1 MSELKEKNIKPICAW
16 DDSKKIYFVYR
27 DENRNKKV
35 YTIEDFEWYFCLKT
49 KEYVQRLA
57 EIKEINYKTSLEKS
71 EEYSN
76 NKYKN
81 SWIEKTPAII
91 KVKKVGEFVKI
102 YCDRSNVN
110 TIRFLKRLRKSGF
123 ETKESDLSLTKRY
136 MVDNIVEIEEDL
148 SVLFFDIETHDGN
161 PGIVIGRDRIL
172 SWAACDL
179 TGKKFFSLTKT
190 LTDEDERILI
200 KKLLQKFME
209 YDLIVG
215 WNSRQFDVAYIQS
228 RIETLRITGEDFGE
242 IVYNLNQTDYWKK
255 IVHIDLMQRLIKLFG
270 PMMTVV
276 NLTGFSLN
284 EVAKVFI
291 GDQKIEREEKV
302 HTLYEENQE
311 KLKKYNLKDAKLLF
325 KINEKL
331 RTIPLMIKECAWT
344 GTFLNRFYIGELLD
358 NYILREATYQNF
370 HLRSRPGWGENDE
383 NQKIRGGYVME
394 PKTGMYDS
402 VRTLDFKSMYPSII
416 VGWNIGQESLVEGR
430 VSRTAE
436 EDFLKWIEERKL
448 DDVPYKEWHEFLAKE
463 NKKLNPDNLY
473 YQTANNQFFKRDK
486 QSIIAGLVKR
496 LLQERKSYKKQQID
510 SVYNSIEYK
519 NAQASQEA
527 VKEMSNSMYGIN
539 ADKQAR
545 YFDPKI
551 AEAITMTGQFL
562 NRMSMSILEEMG
574 YLVIYGDTDS
584 IFIVVE
590 SDEEMEIVINSLN
603 EALSQRL
610 VDNYQFLENIVF
622 IEYEKK
628 FSKFIMLD
636 KKRYAGYL
644 VEIDGKP
651 VNSILSKGTENVR
664 KSTINFTKKKVNECL
679 DLLLKQHKSKTFMK
693 EWIRDLKEYVL
704 DGDIPSSD
712 LAITMKLSKPI
723 SSYKSKPPHVR
734 LAEKLIENN
743 EILETYEGKSVW
755 GQKIEYIVIDSKN
768 KNESILLRD
777 FNGVWDRKYYWDVQV
792 YAPLMRI
799 LKAVWPESNWEEH
812 NIILF
817 EKMQKKIE
825 KEKEKEQ
832 KKKENEQKK
841 KEKAQKKKEKGAI
854 KKEKGFKKGKQLK
867 LAL

>member
-1 MSELKEKNIKPICAW
+1 MIDNNVFFKDKKFINAWTFYHDNERFDAKAGDVGFLYNDPENNYERTIEVINGSDYFYFYILKSNENIKKLNRIYPEERIQVGNKYIRVYYRLKKYRSPGYMSLIKELEDAGVETFEADINSARRLCLDYDVQIEDWKNIK
-16 DDSKKIYFVYR
+16 
-27 DENRNKKV
+27 
-35 YTIEDFEWYFCLKT
+35 
-49 KEYVQRLA
+49 
-57 EIKEINYKTSLEKS
+57 
-71 EEYSN
+71 
-76 NKYKN
+76 
-81 SWIEKTPAII
+81 
-91 KVKKVGEFVKI
+91 
-102 YCDRSNVN
+102 
-110 TIRFLKRLRKSGF
+110 
-123 ETKESDLSLTKRY
+123 
-136 MVDNIVEIEEDL
+136 
-148 SVLFFDIETHDGN
+148 VLYFDIETDDSIGS
-161 PGIVIGRDRIL
+161 IEIGRDRIL
-172 SWAACDL
+172 SFAGLDKD
-179 TGKKFFSLTKT
+179 GNEFYD
-190 LTDEDERILI
+190 TDRDEYE
-200 KKLLQKFME
+200 LLK
-209 YDLIVG
+209 
-215 WNSRQFDVAYIQS
+215 
-228 RIETLRITGEDFGE
+228 
-242 IVYNLNQTDYWKK
+242 
-255 IVHIDLMQRLIKLFG
+255 RLIKLTDQYDMLVGWYSRGFDL
-270 PMMTVV
+270 PYVLERVKVINKLNRNDKSKEQIDTTLFYNTLHEDMMMRVLKTYSQDAEARQEISSY
-276 NLTGFSLN
+276 SL
-284 EVAKVFI
+284 ESISQYFLGEGKV
-291 GDQKIEREEKV
+291 EHEEKIIE
-302 HTLYEENQE
+302 LFNNNPE

-832 KKKENEQKK
+832 KKKEKEQKK